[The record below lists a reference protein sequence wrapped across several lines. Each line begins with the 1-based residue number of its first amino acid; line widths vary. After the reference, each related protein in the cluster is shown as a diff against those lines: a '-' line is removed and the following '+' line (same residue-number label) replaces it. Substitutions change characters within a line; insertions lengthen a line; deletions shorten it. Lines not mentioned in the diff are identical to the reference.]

1 MRLNASTRRNRNAVP
16 AQFARF
22 RGSNDQIVGQ
32 DGHINAGSTKE
43 LMSRLVEIANMVQ
56 SGDISMSGI
65 EVANDSGK
73 SKDVILREAY
83 DNPGDWSELGAA
95 ISGEITSRI
104 EREGFMRQVLE
115 RYDIGANSIPRIRV
129 HVPNVRAIAS
139 RGVTQ
144 IWPQFVRDRYMTAEE
159 FYITANPRVEKLEI
173 YQGSPNILEDKF
185 FEGLEAIM
193 VTEDIILK
201 KQADL
206 ATALYNDPVYYAG
219 ETTPLVIAQ
228 VMQKV
233 SSNRLPIGSIIM
245 GTNIMLDFLVGS
257 AFSTYMDP
265 VSKFEIIQT
274 GRIGQWYGADVI
286 TDGFREPTLAVLD
299 PGEFYVFAQPKYV
312 GGYTDRGPVES
323 TPQDMTGMHV
333 PARGWTLEEIV
344 SITIA
349 NAKAV
354 AKGKKL

>member
-1 MRLNASTRRNRNAVP
+1 MRLNSVRKNATP
-16 AQFARF
+16 ALHARF
-22 RGSNDQIVGQ
+22 RGSNERIVG
-32 DGHINAGSTKE
+32 DNGEITAGSKKE
-43 LMSRLVEIANMVQ
+43 LMARLVEIANMVQ
-56 SGDISMSGI
+56 SGDLTLNDNV
-65 EVANDSGK
+65 EVASDGRT
-73 SKDVILREAY
+73 KDEVLRDGWE
-83 DNPGDWSELGAA
+83 NPSEWAEIGAA
-95 ISGEITSRI
+95 ISGEITTRV
-104 EREGFMRQVLE
+104 EREGFMRQVLA
-115 RYDIGANSIPRIRV
+115 RYEIGANSIPRIRV

-159 FYITANPRVEKLEI
+159 FHIVANPRVEKLEI
-173 YQGSPNILEDKF
+173 YQGSPSILEDKF

-193 VTEDIILK
+193 VTEDIVLK

-206 ATALYNDPVYYAG
+206 AVALYNDPVYYAG

-233 SSNRLPIGSIIM
+233 SANRLPIGSIIV
-245 GTNIMLDFLVGS
+245 GTNVLLDFLVGS
-257 AFSTYMDP
+257 AFSNYMDP
-265 VSKFEIIQT
+265 VSRYEIIQT

-333 PARGWTLEEIV
+333 PARGWTLEETV
-344 SITIA
+344 SITVA

-354 AKGKKL
+354 AKGKKI